1 MVLNRKRGA
10 TMSHNFRIVLTI
22 AIVLLLALGSR
33 VAADGTKVANAP
45 NLICPILIGSTL
57 PAITLQDLDGQ
68 SFDLNRAIAE
78 KPTVLIYFR
87 GGW

>member
-1 MVLNRKRGA
+1 
-10 TMSHNFRIVLTI
+10 MSYKFGIVLAI
-22 AIVLLLALGSR
+22 AIVLLLALGSH

-45 NLICPILIGSTL
+45 NQICPILIGSTI

-68 SFDLNRAIAE
+68 SVDLNKTIAD